1 MKNRLNRRG
10 FLFGGGGGKDLGDPG
25 GALGGVGG
33 GEAEVAVVAGKLA
46 FGGGGG
52 TSGTFSGGIVA
63 FELGWGEVGDA
74 GDTEITGP
82 GAGGV
87 GRAVVVLCEPGSTT
101 ASELWILGFE
111 FPDGFLTSARNR
123 CPIN

>member
-1 MKNRLNRRG
+1 MRNLLSRRG
-10 FLFGGGGGKDLGDPG
+10 FLFGGGGGNDFSGPG

-33 GEAEVAVVAGKLA
+33 GEPEVGIVFGKLA

-63 FELGWGEVGDA
+63 YELGLGETGDA

-87 GRAVVVLCEPGSTT
+87 GRAVVVL
-101 ASELWILGFE
+101 
-111 FPDGFLTSARNR
+111 
-123 CPIN
+123 

>member
-1 MKNRLNRRG
+1 M
-10 FLFGGGGGKDLGDPG
+10 GGPE

-33 GEAEVAVVAGKLA
+33 GEAEVKVVLGKLT

-63 FELGWGEVGDA
+63 YELGLEEVGDA

-87 GRAVVVLCEPGSTT
+87 GRVVVVL
-101 ASELWILGFE
+101 
-111 FPDGFLTSARNR
+111 
-123 CPIN
+123 

>member
-1 MKNRLNRRG
+1 M
-10 FLFGGGGGKDLGDPG
+10 
-25 GALGGVGG
+25 GG
-33 GEAEVAVVAGKLA
+33 GEAGVELVAGKLA

-63 FELGWGEVGDA
+63 SALEFGEAGEA

-87 GRAVVVLCEPGSTT
+87 GCGFVVL
-101 ASELWILGFE
+101 
-111 FPDGFLTSARNR
+111 
-123 CPIN
+123 

>member
-1 MKNRLNRRG
+1 MRNLLNRRG
-10 FLFGGGGGKDLGDPG
+10 FLFGGGGGNVLGGPG

-33 GEAEVAVVAGKLA
+33 REAEVEVVPGKLA

-52 TSGTFSGGIVA
+52 TNGTFSGGIVA
-63 FELGWGEVGDA
+63 FELGLGETRNA

-87 GRAVVVLCEPGSTT
+87 GRAVVVL
-101 ASELWILGFE
+101 
-111 FPDGFLTSARNR
+111 
-123 CPIN
+123 